1 MNFVMMPMWLFS
13 GVFFSYENFP
23 QMFHPF
29 MRLLPLTALND
40 SLRALMLEG
49 DVLTSLAPE
58 MAVMA
63 IWTVVAFFLALRV
76 FRWQ

>member
-1 MNFVMMPMWLFS
+1 LFS

-23 QMFHPF
+23 EVFHPF

-49 DVLTSLAPE
+49 DVLTSLLPE
-58 MAVMA
+58 VAVMA
-63 IWTVVAFFLALRV
+63 IWTIVSFLVAMRV